1 MDNYYLVIILAVVA
15 LLAVLGF
22 VLARRARALPPGEA
36 DAVAPLAREPDVSV
50 LAAEGL
56 VDPVL
61 SVPPEAIGGIR
72 TPPMDVTGAATEPT
86 VTPAAEPLSSDPG
99 VAGPPDPL
107 TTLKGLGPKAAAR
120 LGALGITRYEQLAA
134 LSGDRLT
141 AIDEQMGT
149 FQGRIVRDRW
159 VEQASHLA
167 AGDIAGFEA
176 KFGKLGG

>member
-1 MDNYYLVIILAVVA
+1 MENYYLVIILAVVA

-36 DAVAPLAREPDVSV
+36 DAVAPVQEPDVSV

-56 VDPVL
+56 VDPIL

-72 TPPMDVTGAATEPT
+72 TPPMDVSPTATEPAPEI
-86 VTPAAEPLSSDPG
+86 VPEAHSSDPG